1 LRDVVGLG
9 GNGTAEWRRL
19 LVLLADEK
27 GQGEGARRQADVQD
41 PNERANGQAT
51 RVLGGNATLVA
62 HGAYL
67 EDDVERLAEK
77 LLLALS
83 VLEGRLVLAAQ
94 LRLVVRGEL
103 LLLLNPLVRL
113 ADVCQVVLA
122 PISLFLHSER
132 RGMARLSQFFLDDSV
147 VSFLLHGCRV
157 GRCLLLLNGFL
168 LKVTQRHEQSS
179 IYGVHP
185 SHKPSATR
193 RLAHRCNEIPHR
205 SATECIHWTL
215 RLRRGVPTVPTPRRR
230 QLKPR

>member
-1 LRDVVGLG
+1 M
-9 GNGTAEWRRL
+9 
-19 LVLLADEK
+19 
-27 GQGEGARRQADVQD
+27 QD

-77 LLLALS
+77 LLLALR

-132 RGMARLSQFFLDDSV
+132 RGMAYGEQAFKMRL
-147 VSFLLHGCRV
+147 
-157 GRCLLLLNGFL
+157 RCILNRG
-168 LKVTQRHEQSS
+168 QRRECT
-179 IYGVHP
+179 G
-185 SHKPSATR
+185 KTR
-193 RLAHRCNEIPHR
+193 R
-205 SATECIHWTL
+205 
-215 RLRRGVPTVPTPRRR
+215 RGSQVHAVIG
-230 QLKPR
+230 